1 MIDALE
7 IEREKIL
14 IVGDNTDVRDLIA
27 TLFGATHVILTA
39 HSEKRGS
46 PWRSRSDLILLDVQ
60 MPDMDGFAVCGRL
73 KSSAKTENIPVIFL
87 TEKQEKNTNWPACV
101 REELIIFPHLSLRR
115 LWKLVFAINY
125 RKKAC

>member
-14 IVGDNTDVRDLIA
+14 IVGDNTDVRGLIA

-39 HSEKRGS
+39 HSGKTGLAMAITRPGS
-46 PWRSRSDLILLDVQ
+46 DFVRYENARYGRVRSMWRAIFCGDREYAVIFSRKNRRRIRI
-60 MPDMDGFAVCGRL
+60 GRL
-73 KSSAKTENIPVIFL
+73 
-87 TEKQEKNTNWPACV
+87 V
-101 REELIIFPHLSLRR
+101 RGASIIFPYLSFRR
-115 LWKLVFAINY
+115 LWKLVFAITY